1 MCRPFYSFILSP
13 FLFPCRT
20 SSGRPHRKTQKQDCY
35 LSSLCLPSLFT
46 FVGPLF
52 SLVFSQEQ
60 AKKASRQFLCARLFE
75 RSYRGRQRKARAT
88 RPARHSSRG
97 CFCRYRLKVLL
108 FFFLVLLFPD
118 APPALPQLSRPLPVP
133 PEGLLAV
140 TMTAFTVSLSRKLMS
155 VSLRAVFS
163 GPLIILERGYK
174 AHLSLFLFC
183 FALFYFCV
191 R

>member
-88 RPARHSSRG
+88 RPARHSRRG
-97 CFCRYRLKVLL
+97 RFCRYRLKVLL
-108 FFFLVLLFPD
+108 FFVPCFFVPRC
-118 APPALPQLSRPLPVP
+118 PSRPSPTLP
-133 PEGLLAV
+133 
-140 TMTAFTVSLSRKLMS
+140 FSLCASRGFISCNDDRVYCLTQPQ
-155 VSLRAVFS
+155 VN
-163 GPLIILERGYK
+163 E
-174 AHLSLFLFC
+174 C
-183 FALFYFCV
+183 FASRRLFWATNYFGACL
-191 R
+191 